1 MVIQEL
7 QSVALFYQIA
17 VTVISESKAVLSG
30 SPPSCVVGK
39 GIAIE
44 GGQLSAVCP
53 GCALATVGG
62 RVTDRIVGKAGR
74 YRLDT
79 ERKNQT
85 VKERRSGKIY

>member
-30 SPPSCVVGK
+30 SPTSCVVGK
-39 GIAIE
+39 A
-44 GGQLSAVCP
+44 
-53 GCALATVGG
+53 GC
-62 RVTDRIVGKAGR
+62 

-79 ERKNQT
+79 KRKNQT
-85 VKERRSGKIY
+85 AKGDTVWKNLLIFLRIKNDLAKLFLFAE